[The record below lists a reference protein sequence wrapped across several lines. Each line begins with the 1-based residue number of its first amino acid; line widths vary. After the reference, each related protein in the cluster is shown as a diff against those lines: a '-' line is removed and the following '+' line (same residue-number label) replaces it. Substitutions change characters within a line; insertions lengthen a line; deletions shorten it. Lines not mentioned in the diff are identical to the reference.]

1 MFKQEI
7 WKRNL
12 FILFL
17 ISFLLYNSYNN
28 SIKRE
33 GIQNNTKYSETEENL
48 AYKNAAKTN
57 NYYKNQCSTKKLD
70 ALQARLNTIAD
81 KLQSENEKSDMNNMN
96 N

>member
-17 ISFLLYNSYNN
+17 ISVLLYNSYNN

-33 GIQNNTKYSETEENL
+33 GVQNNTKYSDTQQSL
-48 AYKNAAKTN
+48 AYKNATKTN
-57 NYYKNQCSTKKLD
+57 NYYKNQCSNKKLD
-70 ALQARLNTIAD
+70 ALQIRLNTIAD
-81 KLQSENEKSDMNNMN
+81 KLQSENEKSDMNN
-96 N
+96 

>member
-17 ISFLLYNSYNN
+17 ISVLLYNSYNN

-33 GIQNNTKYSETEENL
+33 GVQNNTKYSDAQQSL

-57 NYYKNQCSTKKLD
+57 NYYKNQCSNKKLN

-81 KLQSENEKSDMNNMN
+81 KLQSENEKSDMNN
-96 N
+96 

>member
-17 ISFLLYNSYNN
+17 ISVLLYNSYNN

-33 GIQNNTKYSETEENL
+33 GVQNNTKYSDTQQSL

-57 NYYKNQCSTKKLD
+57 NYYKNQCSTKKLN
-70 ALQARLNTIAD
+70 ALQGRLNTIAD
-81 KLQSENEKSDMNNMN
+81 KLQSENVKSDMNN
-96 N
+96 